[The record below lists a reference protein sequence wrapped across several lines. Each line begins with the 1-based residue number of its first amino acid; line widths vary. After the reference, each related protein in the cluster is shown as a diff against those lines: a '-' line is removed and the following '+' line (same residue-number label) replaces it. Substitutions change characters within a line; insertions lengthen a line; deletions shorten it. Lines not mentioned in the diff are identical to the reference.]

1 MPRLLLEPRGAPGSA
16 VSTPS
21 APHSSGFSLRRRNL
35 GRHALLRGCRLTER
49 ATAPPRRQRL
59 VCRPPN
65 WPRAGCR
72 RCTGVVSP
80 PVAVSAHQLAGA
92 PRACVSAPIAA
103 RVQPPPPSQRLA
115 AAAGV
120 QSALPSHLRASTAA
134 AASRMSTGSR
144 RTQQRRRLR
153 GRTSRVRLSPLPASS
168 APRQRRVLRSTHAS
182 CSALSNRLAATTA
195 PPPLPSPQLQLR
207 ALQPAQHPV
216 ADSFAARLHR
226 IWTLSRTRHPFT
238 RSAHP
243 AHHRL
248 APSARQRSLPRRPPA
263 LHPSSAQAPRR
274 SRRPRL
280 ARPRHSSA
288 APPPHYR
295 SRAPSR
301 VVETLSRKSTAV
313 SEPRT
318 GSTSPAIGTA
328 VAEPPELCTS
338 AFSVAPAAQH
348 AERELRSPASP
359 ASRVG
364 AALVRLHR
372 THRAAKT
379 HIPPSSTTQQT
390 PLPVPAPASP
400 RCHDARR
407 AQLLR
412 ALPSPPNIAPLSR
425 AAHRP
430 SASTHRRRHPRPRCA
445 SQTHQQPAMCTP
457 LPQSI
462 RRSTHLAAIRLTSAP
477 PVSVAAALHHPRLR
491 SARHCMR
498 SCPQRGVILRL
509 DPVRAPAAPAAR
521 PRSPQS
527 RALYLISIQ
536 ARAQQ
541 QHRLANRSSAQAD
554 ADVAALRVAPATQ
567 RAVSAA
573 RASRQAADASA
584 SPAHH
589 RPPPDRRPAAVQAL
603 RSFDGVAVSPACKQQ
618 SGPSASCA
626 RAARAPGTAAP
637 RGDASM

>member
-1 MPRLLLEPRGAPGSA
+1 
-16 VSTPS
+16 
-21 APHSSGFSLRRRNL
+21 
-35 GRHALLRGCRLTER
+35 
-49 ATAPPRRQRL
+49 
-59 VCRPPN
+59 
-65 WPRAGCR
+65 
-72 RCTGVVSP
+72 
-80 PVAVSAHQLAGA
+80 
-92 PRACVSAPIAA
+92 
-103 RVQPPPPSQRLA
+103 
-115 AAAGV
+115 
-120 QSALPSHLRASTAA
+120 LPS
-134 AASRMSTGSR
+134 
-144 RTQQRRRLR
+144 
-153 GRTSRVRLSPLPASS
+153 
-168 APRQRRVLRSTHAS
+168 
-182 CSALSNRLAATTA
+182 
-195 PPPLPSPQLQLR
+195 
-207 ALQPAQHPV
+207 
-216 ADSFAARLHR
+216 
-226 IWTLSRTRHPFT
+226 
-238 RSAHP
+238 
-243 AHHRL
+243 
-248 APSARQRSLPRRPPA
+248 
-263 LHPSSAQAPRR
+263 RR
-274 SRRPRL
+274 SR
-280 ARPRHSSA
+280 ASA
-288 APPPHYR
+288 A
-295 SRAPSR
+295 
-301 VVETLSRKSTAV
+301 
-313 SEPRT
+313 
-318 GSTSPAIGTA
+318 
-328 VAEPPELCTS
+328 
-338 AFSVAPAAQH
+338 SVAPAAQH